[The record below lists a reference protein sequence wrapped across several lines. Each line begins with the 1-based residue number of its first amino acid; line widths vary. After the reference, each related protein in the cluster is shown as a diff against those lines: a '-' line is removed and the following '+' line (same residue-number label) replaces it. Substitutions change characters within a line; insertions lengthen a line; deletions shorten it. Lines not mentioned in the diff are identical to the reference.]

1 MTIDSSLGS
10 DLEVKL
16 TTYVDH
22 ANEIFLIRQQVF
34 HLEQNID
41 PELDMDG
48 EDETADHFLA
58 YWQQQPVGIARVRAY
73 GDGTQAKIE
82 RVAVLPGFRQQGIGK
97 AITASILQYVQ
108 QQGFATAILYA
119 QAPSASFY
127 EQFGFERQGEP
138 FIQAD
143 MPHIAMVK
151 NLAETPRMYSTS

>member
-10 DLEVKL
+10 DLEVTL
-16 TTYVDH
+16 TTYADH
-22 ANEIFLIRQQVF
+22 ANDIFLIRQQVF

-48 EDETADHFLA
+48 EDEAADHFVA

-82 RVAVLPGFRQQGIGK
+82 RVAVLEGFRQQGIGK
-97 AITASILQYVQ
+97 AITASALHYVQ
-108 QQGFATAILYA
+108 QQGFTTVILYA
-119 QAPSASFY
+119 QAPSVSFY

-151 NLAETPRMYSTS
+151 NLAETPRRHSTS

>member
-16 TTYVDH
+16 TTYADH
-22 ANEIFLIRQQVF
+22 ANDIFLIRQKVF
-34 HLEQNID
+34 HIEQKID

-48 EDETADHFLA
+48 EDETANHFVA

-82 RVAVLPGFRQQGIGK
+82 RVAVLEGFRQQGIGK
-97 AITASILQYVQ
+97 AITTSALKYAQ

-119 QAPSASFY
+119 QSQSASFY

-138 FIQAD
+138 FLQAD
-143 MPHIAMVK
+143 MLHIAMVK
-151 NLAETPRMYSTS
+151 NLAETPRWDSTS

>member
-1 MTIDSSLGS
+1 MTIDASLGS
-10 DLEVKL
+10 NLEVRQ
-16 TTYVDH
+16 TPYTDYAGD
-22 ANEIFLIRQQVF
+22 IFLIRQQVF
-34 HLEQNID
+34 HIEQNID

-48 EDETADHFLA
+48 KDATADHFIA

-82 RVAVLPGFRQQGIGK
+82 RVAVLQGFRQQGIGK
-97 AITASILQYVQ
+97 AITTSVLQYVQ

-143 MPHIAMVK
+143 MSHIAMVK
-151 NLAETPRMYSTS
+151 NLTETLRRHSAS